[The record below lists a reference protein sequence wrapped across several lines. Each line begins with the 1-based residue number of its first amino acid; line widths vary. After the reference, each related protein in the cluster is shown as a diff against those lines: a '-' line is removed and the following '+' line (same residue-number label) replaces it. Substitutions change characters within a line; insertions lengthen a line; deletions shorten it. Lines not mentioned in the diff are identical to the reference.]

1 MDEAKRK
8 ELEELRKQI
17 DPEVLKRVAE
27 AMGASGGGGGAAEA
41 TPAEPQQKPAKKSAP
56 PPRRGGLKDL
66 KARIARREKE
76 LDSEES
82 TVSHERTAVFLAFDP
97 SHLRAKQLMAFARKW
112 GFQDAQAISDGQYL
126 IKTMIELLNDAN
138 VQRLSI
144 LVFNEVY
151 AGVRALL
158 QADKM
163 RAIASK
169 LPKFDEM
176 QLFAVFDEKSQPT
189 PLEGL
194 ESKNVLTLRH
204 SEEFNRKRVRNALAL
219 PEES

>member
-17 DPEVLKRVAE
+17 DPEVLKRVAD
-27 AMGASGGGGGAAEA
+27 AMGASGGDAAPA
-41 TPAEPQQKPAKKSAP
+41 APAEPQQKQAKKPAAP
-56 PPRRGGLKDL
+56 ARRGGLKDL

-76 LDSEES
+76 LDSEETPAS
-82 TVSHERTAVFLAFDP
+82 NERVAVFLAFDP
-97 SHLRAKQLMAFARKW
+97 SHLRAKQLMAFTRKW
-112 GFQDAQAISDGQYL
+112 GFQDVQAVSDGQYL

-144 LVFNEVY
+144 VVFSEVY

-158 QADKM
+158 EADKM
-163 RAIASK
+163 RAIGSK
-169 LPKFDEM
+169 LPKFNEM
-176 QLFAVFDEKSQPT
+176 QLFAVFDENSQPT

-204 SEEFNRKRVRNALAL
+204 SEEFNSKRVRHALAL